1 MAQAEGTFLD
11 LHPLRWKKRSSPRRV
26 CAELFSCTPALW
38 WGRSLSS
45 PGSAGLHRQSL
56 PRSGAGGPPAA
67 GSEPEPEPGGPMS
80 QSGADPCVR
89 RACLVL
95 LLGWMRVRVCGCTAC
110 TRVCVSVDS
119 PKGTWGDA
127 DVPRRRRGATPSSPR
142 EHRVAVWGTHRLWTP
157 ALKIPGGAGPASA
170 HTAFADG
177 SAGITCHRLGWKAE
191 LDSPQVGEEGG
202 RGQPESLHPHAALSV
217 LLQSVLR
224 PGHGGSLPCYGGGGG
239 SPVKSPPCTSG
250 FSAPGRG
257 GIAAGAVEASATLQH
272 GLPGP
277 ARRPQAE
284 GRFGAEGQEA
294 GALTVGGELV
304 GRVEPRV
311 SAGGRAHVE
320 VEQDVVPQ
328 PVAALLQP
336 HEDGALAVLPPLAGQ
351 RQGPG
356 QPAARRGSFP
366 RPSALRGQPRA
377 WRRAHVQADGLQRRP
392 TRCPPSRPSQ
402 ALQPCKPGPPQPGPR
417 AWACPLADLGS
428 LRAPGPRGHCGQPAS
443 GSGERAEGRAWQDAA
458 RGQRGDSL
466 LHRPCPRQRPG
477 SRRAQNSLAA
487 APPGPV
493 SPATGGAFLLVLLF
507 LHVLPHW

>member
-45 PGSAGLHRQSL
+45 PGSADLHRQSL

-202 RGQPESLHPHAALSV
+202 RGQPESLHPHAACLFCCSLSSV
-217 LLQSVLR
+217 LDTGAPCPATGGGVARKEPSLHVWLLGARTRGHRSRGCRGQCHAAARPAR
-224 PGHGGSLPCYGGGGG
+224 PG
-239 SPVKSPPCTSG
+239 PP
-250 FSAPGRG
+250 APGRG
-257 GIAAGAVEASATLQH
+257 AV
-272 GLPGP
+272 
-277 ARRPQAE
+277 R
-284 GRFGAEGQEA
+284 GR
-294 GALTVGGELV
+294 
-304 GRVEPRV
+304 
-311 SAGGRAHVE
+311 
-320 VEQDVVPQ
+320 
-328 PVAALLQP
+328 
-336 HEDGALAVLPPLAGQ
+336 
-351 RQGPG
+351 GPG
-356 QPAARRGSFP
+356 G
-366 RPSALRGQPRA
+366 
-377 WRRAHVQADGLQRRP
+377 
-392 TRCPPSRPSQ
+392 
-402 ALQPCKPGPPQPGPR
+402 
-417 AWACPLADLGS
+417 
-428 LRAPGPRGHCGQPAS
+428 
-443 GSGERAEGRAWQDAA
+443 
-458 RGQRGDSL
+458 
-466 LHRPCPRQRPG
+466 
-477 SRRAQNSLAA
+477 
-487 APPGPV
+487 
-493 SPATGGAFLLVLLF
+493 GGAYGRR
-507 LHVLPHW
+507 